1 MAGYVKHWKVQNFFT
16 PILFWCMTNEIFF
29 DQPLSKAASAH
40 AGRRVF
46 LKKLKKKKKYI
57 YIYTYIKKRIY
68 ISFSKYASRYVILS
82 LKLKTV
88 T

>member
-16 PILFWCMTNEIFF
+16 PILYWCMTNEIFF

-46 LKKLKKKKKYI
+46 LKKLKKKKI
-57 YIYTYIKKRIY
+57 YIYVH
-68 ISFSKYASRYVILS
+68 ISKNEFIFHSVNMLQDMLYFP
-82 LKLKTV
+82 
-88 T
+88 

>member
-16 PILFWCMTNEIFF
+16 PILYWCMTNEIFF

-46 LKKLKKKKKYI
+46 FKKLKKKKIYI
-57 YIYTYIKKRIY
+57 YIYIH
-68 ISFSKYASRYVILS
+68 ISKNEFIFHSVNMRQDMLYFP
-82 LKLKTV
+82 
-88 T
+88 

>member
-46 LKKLKKKKKYI
+46 LKKLKKKNIYI
-57 YIYTYIKKRIY
+57 YIH
-68 ISFSKYASRYVILS
+68 ISKNEFIFHSVNMLQDMLYFP
-82 LKLKTV
+82 
-88 T
+88 

>member
-16 PILFWCMTNEIFF
+16 PILYWCMTNEIFF

-46 LKKLKKKKKYI
+46 LKKIEKKKNIYI
-57 YIYTYIKKRIY
+57 YIYRYIY
-68 ISFSKYASRYVILS
+68 Q
-82 LKLKTV
+82 KTNLYFIQ
-88 T
+88 